1 MMSPWVK
8 SLEGQQL
15 SWSASTKKNGE
26 LGEVVIIPKKSKEVF
41 DSWLKTIK
49 GKHVLFG
56 TPDISGRPDYDIE
69 RWARE
74 STLEEIRRSRITKR
88 SRDSKELRK
97 TGYAYGDMIKAIEDA
112 KPASF
117 ITSNWRGGF
126 GTNTIFSPGYF
137 GISLRDTNSRY

>member
-1 MMSPWVK
+1 M
-8 SLEGQQL
+8 
-15 SWSASTKKNGE
+15 
-26 LGEVVIIPKKSKEVF
+26 I
-41 DSWLKTIK
+41 LKD
-49 GKHVLFG
+49 G
-56 TPDISGRPDYDIE
+56 P
-69 RWARE
+69 RE

-88 SRDSKELRK
+88 SRDSRKLRK